1 MKKVG
6 LFFGGPSD
14 EHEVSITSAVNVA
27 KNIDTQ
33 KYETVLIYWSKDGE
47 FMIVPDMVS
56 IEKGNKIMAED
67 FKKYFDVALPMTH
80 GKYGEDGVLQAI
92 FESQHLLYSGCHV
105 LSSALCFDK
114 SVFKDFISGHG
125 IAQSKYV
132 AIDYALNN
140 PTGIKEKLDSIRDF
154 SLPLFVKPAN
164 SGSSV
169 GIMKLDDFNNLNEA
183 IKEARKHDEKVVIEE
198 GFTNHKE
205 IELAV
210 LGNSELAISE
220 PGEVVI
226 PSGSFYDYNEKYK
239 LGRTETKIPADISA
253 DEVEQVK
260 KVAEKVYKLC
270 GCSGFARVDMFVQD
284 SKVYMNEINTLPG
297 FTDISMYPKLMIHTG
312 VSYVDLISKIIE
324 LAY

>member
-6 LFFGGPSD
+6 LFFGGPSN

-27 KNIDTQ
+27 KNTDAK
-33 KYETVLIYWSKDGE
+33 KYEIVLVYWNKNGE
-47 FMIVPDMVS
+47 FLIVPDMVS
-56 IEKGNKIMAED
+56 VEKGNKIMVED

-114 SVFKDFISGHG
+114 AIFKDFISGHG
-125 IAQSKYV
+125 IAQSKYI

-140 PTGIKEKLDSIRDF
+140 PTETKEKLDLVKSF
-154 SLPLFVKPAN
+154 KLPVFVKPAN

-169 GIMKLDDFNNLNEA
+169 GIMKLDDFSNLDEA

-210 LGNSELAISE
+210 LGNSELVISE

-226 PSGSFYDYNEKYK
+226 PSGSFYDYDEKYK
-239 LGRTETKIPADISA
+239 LGRAETKIPADVSP
-253 DEVEQVK
+253 DEVGQIK
-260 KVAEKVYKLC
+260 KMAEKVYKLC
-270 GCSGFARVDMFVQD
+270 GCSGFARVDMFVQNE
-284 SKVYMNEINTLPG
+284 KVYMNEINTLPG
-297 FTDISMYPKLMIHTG
+297 FTDISMYPKLMIHAG
-312 VSYVDLISKIIE
+312 VSYEDLISKIIG

>member
-1 MKKVG
+1 MKKIG
-6 LFFGGPSD
+6 LFFGGPSN

-33 KYETVLIYWSKDGE
+33 KYETILIYWSKDGG
-47 FMIVPDMVS
+47 FLIVPDMVS
-56 IEKGNKIMAED
+56 IKKGNKIMVED

-125 IAQSKYV
+125 IAQSKYI
-132 AIDYALNN
+132 AIDYTLNN
-140 PTGIKEKLDSIRDF
+140 PTEIKEKLDSIHNF
-154 SLPLFVKPAN
+154 NLPVFVKPAN

-169 GIMKLDDFNNLNEA
+169 GITKLDNFGSLEGA
-183 IKEARKHDEKVVIEE
+183 IKEARKHDEKVVVEE
-198 GFTNHKE
+198 GFMNHKE

-210 LGNSELAISE
+210 LGNSELVISE
-220 PGEVVI
+220 PGEVII
-226 PSGSFYDYNEKYK
+226 PFGGFYDYDEKYK

-253 DEVEQVK
+253 NEIKQVK
-260 KVAEKVYKLC
+260 KIAEKVYKLC
-270 GCSGFARVDMFVQD
+270 GCSGFARIDMFVQD
-284 SKVYMNEINTLPG
+284 GKVYMNEINTLPG
-297 FTDISMYPKLMIHTG
+297 FTDISMYPKLMIHAG
-312 VSYVDLISKIIE
+312 VSYEDLISRIIE

>member
-6 LFFGGPSD
+6 LFFGGPSN
-14 EHEVSITSAVNVA
+14 EHEVSITSAVNVS
-27 KNIDTQ
+27 KNIDIQ
-33 KYETVLIYWSKDGE
+33 KYEVVLIYWNKNGE
-47 FMIVPDMVS
+47 FFIVPNMVS
-56 IEKGNKIMAED
+56 IEKGYEIMVED

-114 SVFKDFISGHG
+114 AVFKDFIYGHG
-125 IAQSKYV
+125 IAQSKYI

-140 PTGIKEKLDSIRDF
+140 PTEIKEKLDSIHDF
-154 SLPLFVKPAN
+154 NLPVFVKPAN

-169 GIMKLDDFNNLNEA
+169 GIMKLDDFSNLDKA

-210 LGNSELAISE
+210 LGNSELVISE
-220 PGEVVI
+220 PGEVVV
-226 PSGSFYDYNEKYK
+226 PSGSFYDYDEKYK
-239 LGRTETKIPADISA
+239 LGRTETKIPADITLN
-253 DEVEQVK
+253 EIEQAK
-260 KVAEKVYKLC
+260 KIAENVYKLC
-270 GCSGFARVDMFVQD
+270 GCSGFARIDMFVQNK
-284 SKVYMNEINTLPG
+284 KVYMNEINTLPG
-297 FTDISMYPKLMIHTG
+297 FTDISMYPKLMVHAG
-312 VSYVDLISKIIE
+312 VSYTDLISKIIE